1 MPRVEAT
8 RALVAGLVELID
20 RRPEAAL
27 ACFAPILAVAPMIEV
42 GFEALAPAWAALAGH
57 AASVHVDGWLALAE
71 RSLAEA
77 EHPGLAVTLAIVR
90 AACSSAPM
98 PTVDPTVAASS
109 SDVRRALRLVS
120 RLATREHLEPS
131 TLTIASRGRRA
142 RLPDG
147 TVLDLMRRAAVRR
160 ILVVLAEAHGEP
172 SSADTLIAAGWPGER
187 MRADAARQRLRT
199 AIWTLRRLGFEH
211 LLRTSDEGYLLDP
224 SLAIAWA
231 DEL

>member
-1 MPRVEAT
+1 
-8 RALVAGLVELID
+8 
-20 RRPEAAL
+20 
-27 ACFAPILAVAPMIEV
+27 
-42 GFEALAPAWAALAGH
+42 
-57 AASVHVDGWLALAE
+57 
-71 RSLAEA
+71 
-77 EHPGLAVTLAIVR
+77 VR
-90 AACSSAPM
+90 AACSPAPL
-98 PTVDPTVAASS
+98 PTINAEIAAQS

-120 RLATREHLEPS
+120 RLESAEQIER

-172 SSADTLIAAGWPGER
+172 STAEALIAAGWPGER

-224 SLAIAWA
+224 SLAISWS